1 MKIPNYSEEEFKQ
14 LLKALVKDLLNAGH
28 YNRLHNNLSNAIS
41 QYEREMN
48 RSPYFWRL
56 TLDAHIQASLLH
68 LCRAY
73 DREKNSHSLSLAK
86 LLKII
91 KENTYLFD
99 IKNFKERL
107 KNNPYVDDLAKT
119 PRQPTEE
126 QIKQDL
132 DYVSDR
138 TNPIVKKLI
147 KLRGNYLAHKGL
159 KKVLADRNDSDALTC
174 GEFEELINK
183 GLEIFNRYLYLFES
197 ATQYP
202 QPMEED
208 DYQYVLKSLA
218 IRQKTQDFIYQ
229 VNQIQIL
236 NKDNPDRIKA
246 AIEKFKQEIDLII
259 YPNLSS

>member
-14 LLKALVKDLLNAGH
+14 LLKALAEDLLNAGH
-28 YNRLHNNLSNAIS
+28 YNRLHNNLLDAIS

-48 RSPYFWRL
+48 QSLSFWGL
-56 TLDAHIQASLLH
+56 TLDAYIQASLLH

-73 DREKNSHSLSLAK
+73 DSEKNSLSLAK

-91 KENTYLFD
+91 KENPHLFD

-132 DYVSDR
+132 DYVSVQ

-147 KLRGNYLAHKGL
+147 KLRCNYLAHKGL
-159 KKVLADRNDSDALTC
+159 KKVLADSNDSDALTW

-202 QPMEED
+202 QIMGED
-208 DYQYVLKSLA
+208 DYQYVLESLA
-218 IRQKTQDFIYQ
+218 IRGKTQDFISQ

-236 NKDNPDRIKA
+236 NKDNPDRIKT

-259 YPNLSS
+259 YPHLSS